1 METGTLKELNAKP
14 GDVVEC
20 VTENYVETKA
30 IAVGDRFTV
39 NGNGEVDAPK
49 GATGLCAT
57 FRIIS
62 RATPQPDL
70 TAITTPF
77 GLLDAA
83 TQETLRAHG
92 GPYQWFGQKGWQ
104 TTSGNTDCWVKCHTY
119 RVKPAPK
126 VEEVGVNWF
135 VDKLGLVQPSHIK
148 GLTTPVRATFNR
160 IDGVI
165 DLSSY
170 RLEARD
176 A

>member
-1 METGTLKELNAKP
+1 METGTLKELNVQP
-14 GDVVEC
+14 GDVV
-20 VTENYVETKA
+20 TAVEKGSTFFSAEKTYK
-30 IAVGDRFTV
+30 IGDGPTIVDDTGDRV
-39 NGNGEVDAPK
+39 PIDYPPH
-49 GATGLCAT
+49 T

-62 RATPQPDL
+62 RATPQTDL

-83 TQETLRAHG
+83 TQEALRAHG
-92 GPYQWFGQKGWQ
+92 GPYEVFTPRGFETAMECAWSK
-104 TTSGNTDCWVKCHTY
+104 TCTY

-126 VEEVGVNWF
+126 AETVSEDLWMTKTGRLIGY
-135 VDKLGLVQPSHIK
+135 DYCHA
-148 GLTTPVRATFNR
+148 TPVRVTFNR

-170 RLEARD
+170 RVEARN